1 MEAASPDLSFQGS
14 RPARHTGRA
23 QGARRRWL
31 CAGVRV
37 ECELTR
43 REGRRALLLA
53 IAVAVRRRVDLWPS
67 GWWLA
72 HAGRA
77 DRARP
82 RGPIAQARTCS
93 DLRREKQR
101 GGSWSYSCEAN
112 SVVWPSHIQHTTW
125 LSPHPWLGLG
135 LVGGRIWIKKLVK
148 FDQIRSNLIK
158 FGQIRS
164 NLIKFGQIRSN

>member
-77 DRARP
+77 DRAWTDRASSNLLRLAP
-82 RGPIAQARTCS
+82 RKAARWELELL
-93 DLRREKQR
+93 LRSKQR
-101 GGSWSYSCEAN
+101 CVAFT
-112 SVVWPSHIQHTTW
+112 HTTYN
-125 LSPHPWLGLG
+125 LAEPAP
-135 LVGGRIWIKKLVK
+135 LVRVRVSWGKNLDKK
-148 FDQIRSNLIK
+148 I
-158 FGQIRS
+158 G
-164 NLIKFGQIRSN
+164 